1 MSLARFGIVALF
13 TVVAT
18 GCSGGPFSPGMCT
31 LELGMHLTPAE
42 ATIAVGQSVTPK
54 LELTSCGGRKRW
66 TPTVVW
72 LTTDTAVVSVDSIT
86 GQTTGRASGSAHVT
100 PVEHASNG
108 DHSYIPL
115 LVHVQ

>member
-1 MSLARFGIVALF
+1 MGAL
-13 TVVAT
+13 VVAA
-18 GCSGGPFSPGMCT
+18 CSGSPVGVGWCT
-31 LELGMHLTPAE
+31 DELGMHLTPSE
-42 ATIAVGQSVTPK
+42 ATITAGQSITPT

-72 LTTDTAVVSVDSIT
+72 LTADTAIVSVDSIS
-86 GQTTGRASGSAHVT
+86 GRITGRAPGSAHVT

-108 DHSYIPL
+108 DQRYASV